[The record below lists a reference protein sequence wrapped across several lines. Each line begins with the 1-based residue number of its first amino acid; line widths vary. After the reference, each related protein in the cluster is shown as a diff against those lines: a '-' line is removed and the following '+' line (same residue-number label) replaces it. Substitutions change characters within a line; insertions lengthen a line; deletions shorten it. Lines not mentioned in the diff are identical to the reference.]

1 MVSLVI
7 VVTDI
12 LRQALRQISGACE
25 LIAIEEFILEC
36 SPEALYEYLSGAR
49 PLLSML
55 MRTLLFNSP
64 ANSMPVYWHP

>member
-12 LRQALRQISGACE
+12 LRQTLRQISGACE

-36 SPEALYEYLSGAR
+36 SPEMLYEYVVR
-49 PLLSML
+49 
-55 MRTLLFNSP
+55 RTSP
-64 ANSMPVYWHP
+64 AVHADADAAAL